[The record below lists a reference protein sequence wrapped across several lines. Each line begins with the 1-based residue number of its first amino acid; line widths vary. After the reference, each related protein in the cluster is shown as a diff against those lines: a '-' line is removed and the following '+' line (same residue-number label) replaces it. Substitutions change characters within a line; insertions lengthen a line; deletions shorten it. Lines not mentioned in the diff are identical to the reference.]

1 MNEDDISQPEFDFEA
16 VFDVDDYL
24 LYYGEI
30 LTDELSDRQV
40 GFLTRELDLTAP
52 LRILDLACGF
62 GRHANRLAALGHE
75 VTGIDLMPGFLEIAR
90 DDAASRGV
98 SVTYVQGD
106 MREIDFQEAFD
117 LVLLLFTAFGYFDD
131 AQNLRVLENV
141 RRALRPG
148 GRLVFDINN
157 RDVLVKRL
165 LPYIVYD
172 KGEDLMIDRT
182 TFDSGTGRMKNDR
195 IVIRDGQRKDLPY
208 TVRLYNPT
216 EIRSLLGQ
224 AGFSQVRLYG
234 NWDGDPLTS
243 ESGRIII
250 VAEKHYPQIT
260 LI

>member
-1 MNEDDISQPEFDFEA
+1 MGEENASQIEFDFEA

-24 LYYGEI
+24 YFYGEI

-40 GFLTRELDLTAP
+40 NFLIRELDLASP

-90 DDAASRGV
+90 MDAARRGV
-98 SVTYVQGD
+98 NVTYMQGD

-141 RRALRPG
+141 RRALKPG
-148 GRLVFDINN
+148 GRLVFDLNN
-157 RDVLVKRL
+157 RDVLVKNL
-165 LPYIVYD
+165 FPFFVQD
-172 KGEDLMIDRT
+172 KGGDLMIDRT
-182 TFDSGTGRMKNDR
+182 TFDSRTGRMVNKR
-195 IVIRDGQRKDLPY
+195 IVIRNGKRKDLPY

-216 EIRSLLGQ
+216 EIRTLLGQ
-224 AGFSQVRLYG
+224 AGFSNARLYG
-234 NWDGDPLTS
+234 NWDGEPLTS
-243 ESGRIII
+243 ESRRMII
-250 VAEKHYPQIT
+250 VADE
-260 LI
+260 